1 MTPERRATLWLLSM
15 CTIWGSSFW
24 TMKAGQEPLAEALGS
39 RAAAPAFLL
48 LRFLVAAALFP
59 LIFPGA
65 VRGLTRSTVA
75 AGMLLSLPFGVG
87 FYLQVKGLQDTSA
100 TISAFLTNLTVVL
113 TPVLGRLFFRESLRW
128 PNVAGAAIAL
138 AGVYVLTD
146 PRGGAFG
153 MGEILTAV
161 SALAWAFQIQMTN
174 LVTRKHRPESVTFV
188 MFVMAVIFFGITLCL
203 LGTDWRALGR
213 SCLVPRVAWT
223 VVFTATVCSIAAI
236 TIMNRFQRDLPP
248 TRASVIYT
256 LEPVFAAAFAAWG
269 GEAMTLRKLLGG
281 AIIVG
286 GNLVCELFQSR
297 VASPESRAQ
306 VPEPTRDPGLGT
318 RD

>member
-24 TMKAGQEPLAEALGS
+24 TMKAGQEPLAAALGARS
-39 RAAAPAFLL
+39 AAPAFLF

-59 LIFPGA
+59 LIFPRA
-65 VRGLTRSTVA
+65 VRGLTRGTVA
-75 AGMLLSLPFGVG
+75 AGVLLSLPFGVG
-87 FYLQVKGLQDTSA
+87 FYLQVKGLQDTTA

-113 TPVLGRLFFRESLRW
+113 TPALGRLFFRETLRW
-128 PNVAGAAIAL
+128 ANVAGAAIAL

-153 MGEILTAV
+153 IGEILTAF
-161 SALAWAFQIQMTN
+161 SAVAWSVQIQLTN
-174 LVTRKHRPESVTFV
+174 IVTRKHRPESVTFI
-188 MFVMAVIFFGITLCL
+188 MFVMAVIYFGAALAV
-203 LGTDWRALGR
+203 LGTDGAALARA
-213 SCLVPRVAWT
+213 CLVPRVAWT

-269 GEAMTLRKLLGG
+269 GEAMTSRKLLGG
-281 AIIVG
+281 AIIIG
-286 GNLVCELFQSR
+286 GNLVCEMFHARSR
-297 VASPESRAQ
+297 SSSSGDEAAGAGP
-306 VPEPTRDPGLGT
+306 
-318 RD
+318 